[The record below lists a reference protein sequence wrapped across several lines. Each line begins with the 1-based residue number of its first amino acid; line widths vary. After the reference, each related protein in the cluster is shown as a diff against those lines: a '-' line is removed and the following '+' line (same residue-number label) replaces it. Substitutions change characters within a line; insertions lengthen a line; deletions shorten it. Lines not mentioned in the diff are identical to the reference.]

1 MKANTWAN
9 KPLRYYSRKRSLS
22 SRKPVQHKHKFG
34 LRPVNKYD
42 TCTTQELHDY
52 YERALNK
59 LEALPTG
66 SMRLYNLIVA
76 DIKLLQTSKNWIK

>member
-22 SRKPVQHKHKFG
+22 SRKHSRIGFG
-34 LRPVNKYD
+34 LRPINKYD
-42 TCTTQELHDY
+42 ACTPQELYDY
-52 YERALNK
+52 YERAQAK

-66 SMRLYNLIVA
+66 STRIHRMIVA
-76 DIKLLQTSKNWIK
+76 DIALLQASKNWIK